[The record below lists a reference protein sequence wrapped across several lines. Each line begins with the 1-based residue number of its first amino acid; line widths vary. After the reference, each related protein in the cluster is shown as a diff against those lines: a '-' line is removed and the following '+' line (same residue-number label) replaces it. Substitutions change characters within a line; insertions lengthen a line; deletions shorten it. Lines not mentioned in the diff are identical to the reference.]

1 MRSWRNIAV
10 GLATAAS
17 LAGAAGAVLA
27 QDANAGASAG
37 HGHSR
42 DPVAAADQRLARLKA
57 DLKITSAQEPAWS
70 AYAEQIKQHAGE
82 MQAMHGTMHDG
93 TSGNTRPSAP
103 ERAERQAQFA
113 KKQQE
118 HLERLAVLTKD
129 LYAVLTPEQKTLAD
143 QRLGGGRRIA
153 MGGHGGGQH
162 R

>member
-1 MRSWRNIAV
+1 MNGWRSIAI
-10 GLATAAS
+10 GLATT
-17 LAGAAGAVLA
+17 LALGGVGSGVLA
-27 QDANAGASAG
+27 HDASSGASAG

-42 DPVAAADQRLARLKA
+42 DPVASADQRLARLKA
-57 DLKITSAQEPAWS
+57 DLKITSAQEPAWN

-82 MQAMHGTMHDG
+82 MQALHGTMHDG

-143 QRLGGGRRIA
+143 QRLGGGRRFA
-153 MGGHGGGQH
+153 MGHGGGQH

>member
-1 MRSWRNIAV
+1 MKSWRNIAV
-10 GLATAAS
+10 GLATVAA
-17 LAGAAGAVLA
+17 LGAAAGAVQA
-27 QDANAGASAG
+27 HGASSGASHG
-37 HGHSR
+37 RGHSA
-42 DPVAAADQRLARLKA
+42 DPAAAEQRLARLKT
-57 DLKITSAQEPAWS
+57 DLKITAAQEAAWN

-82 MQAMHGTMHDG
+82 MQALHGTMHDG

-153 MGGHGGGQH
+153 MDGHGGGQH

>member
-1 MRSWRNIAV
+1 MKSWRTIAV
-10 GLATAAS
+10 GLATVAS
-17 LAGAAGAVLA
+17 LAAAAGAVQA
-27 QDANAGASAG
+27 HGGASGGAS
-37 HGHSR
+37 HGRHSA
-42 DPVAAADQRLARLKA
+42 DPAAAADQRLARLKA
-57 DLKITSAQEPAWS
+57 DLKITSAQEPAWN

-82 MQAMHGTMHDG
+82 MQALHGTMHDG

-143 QRLGGGRRIA
+143 QRLGGGRRFA
-153 MGGHGGGQH
+153 MGHGGGQH

>member
-1 MRSWRNIAV
+1 MKSWRTIAV
-10 GLATAAS
+10 GLATVAAVG
-17 LAGAAGAVLA
+17 AAAGAVQA
-27 QDANAGASAG
+27 HGASGGAS
-37 HGHSR
+37 HGRHSA
-42 DPVAAADQRLARLKA
+42 DPVASADQRLARLKA
-57 DLKITSAQEPAWS
+57 DLKITSAQEPAWN

-82 MQAMHGTMHDG
+82 MQALHGTMHDG

-103 ERAERQAQFA
+103 ERVERQAQFA

-143 QRLGGGRRIA
+143 QRLGGGRRFA
-153 MGGHGGGQH
+153 MGHGDAQH

>member
-1 MRSWRNIAV
+1 MNGWRSIAI
-10 GLATAAS
+10 GLATT
-17 LAGAAGAVLA
+17 LALGGGGAVLA
-27 QDANAGASAG
+27 HDASSG

-42 DPVAAADQRLARLKA
+42 DPVASADQRLARLKA
-57 DLKITSAQEPAWS
+57 DLKITAAQEPAWN

-82 MQAMHGTMHDG
+82 MQALHSTMHDG

-103 ERAERQAQFA
+103 DRAERQAQFA

-143 QRLGGGRRIA
+143 QRLGGGRRFA
-153 MGGHGGGQH
+153 MGHGGGQH

>member
-1 MRSWRNIAV
+1 MKSWRTIAV
-10 GLATAAS
+10 GLVTVAS
-17 LAGAAGAVLA
+17 LAAAAGAVQA
-27 QDANAGASAG
+27 HGASGGASHG
-37 HGHSR
+37 RGHSG
-42 DPVAAADQRLARLKA
+42 DPAATADQRLSRLKA
-57 DLKITSAQEPAWS
+57 DLKITSAQEPAWT

-82 MQAMHGTMHDG
+82 MQAMHGTMHEG

-143 QRLGGGRRIA
+143 QRLGGGRRFA
-153 MGGHGGGQH
+153 MGHGGEQH